1 MNKNNLIVKKC
12 LAGIAFK
19 YLDGIRNFDIG
30 EKRLANV
37 GDLEDYFDVDNRDF
51 IDSQYNI

>member
-19 YLDGIRNFDIG
+19 CLDGIRNFDIG

-51 IDSQYNI
+51 IDSQ